1 MARRLVVL
9 LLLLAAAS
17 AASAKKLIAFGDS
30 ITDNGNGTN
39 KFVQAYYSQLLN
51 QPVTAFY
58 PPGPF
63 FDHGRWSNG
72 PVWVEYL
79 TDMTGYE
86 LNDQAVGSSVTNR
99 SISYHGVGD
108 FYPSSL
114 LSNKK
119 GARNVT
125 LPLFSD
131 SIAAYVKSNTITAE
145 DVVVVEI
152 GVNDLLGFFEANLV
166 QTLEFVEEA
175 TVTGGSYPTYI
186 IDNISKAISDGL
198 TTLYTAGA
206 RKFIVWQ
213 TPAGESVP
221 LVNTINELLN
231 MVNFIL
237 RGLGAVDAQT
247 NAVKIYTKGFVDL
260 ANAAISNLAAI
271 FAAAHTDAQV
281 VVFPF
286 ADVQRQLIASYD
298 SMGFVNA
305 GSGCTSDLAITQ
317 YSTGNLYSLGN
328 PTFTSEGAK
337 ATLTLSPLF
346 VNKLNKLGSDLNGS
360 NGRQNVPSSTA
371 DFLQR
376 LKDVLATY
384 VDDSNTIG
392 HITGYILTSLPLG
405 RGGWSPYS
413 VVPTCI
419 LQAGDHLFH
428 DEVHPTTR
436 QHALLAQ
443 AVMKVAG
450 HLFT

>member
-1 MARRLVVL
+1 MAWSLGAIAFL
-9 LLLLAAAS
+9 LSILATAS
-17 AASAKKLIAFGDS
+17 ARKLIAFGDS

-39 KFVQAYYSQLLN
+39 KIVQAYYSQILN
-51 QPVTAFY
+51 QDVTAAY

-72 PVWVEYL
+72 PVWIEYL
-79 TDMTGYE
+79 ADMTGYE
-86 LNDQAVGSSVTNR
+86 LNDEAVGSSVTNR

-119 GARNVT
+119 GAINVT
-125 LPLFSD
+125 LPTFSD
-131 SIAAYVKSNTITAE
+131 SIAAYLASNRVSPD
-145 DVVVVEI
+145 DVIVLEI
-152 GVNDLLGFFEANLV
+152 GVNDLLGFFEANII
-166 QTLEFVEEA
+166 QTLEFVESA
-175 TVTGGSYPTYI
+175 TVQGGTYPTYI
-186 IDNISKAISDGL
+186 IDNISKAISEGL
-198 TTLYTAGA
+198 QKLYAAGG
-206 RKFIVWQ
+206 RKFIVWH

-231 MVNFIL
+231 MVNFVL
-237 RGLGAVDAQT
+237 RGLSIVDAQT
-247 NAVKIYTKGFVDL
+247 NTVKIYTKGFVDL
-260 ANAAISNLAAI
+260 ANAAITNLAAI
-271 FAAAHTDAQV
+271 FAAAHKDAQV

-286 ADVQRQLIASYD
+286 ADVQRQLVATYD
-298 SMGFVNA
+298 SLGFVNA
-305 GSGCTSDLAITQ
+305 VSGCTSDLAITQ

-328 PTFTSEGAK
+328 PTFTAEGAK

-346 VNKLNKLGSDLNGS
+346 VNKLNKLGSDLNGT
-360 NGRQNVPSSTA
+360 NGRQNVPTSTY

-376 LKDVLATY
+376 LKDVLSTY

-436 QHALLAQ
+436 QHALIAQ

-450 HLFT
+450 QLFT

>member
-1 MARRLVVL
+1 MGRSLGCL
-9 LLLLAAAS
+9 LFFLLAAS

-39 KFVQAYYSQLLN
+39 LIVQAYYSQLLN
-51 QPVTAFY
+51 QPVTAAY

-86 LNDQAVGSSVTNR
+86 LHDQAVGSSVTNA

-125 LPLFSD
+125 LPTFSD
-131 SIAAYVKSNTITAE
+131 SITSYLKSNTVTAD

-152 GVNDLLGFFEANLV
+152 GVNDLLGFFEANII
-166 QTLEFVEEA
+166 QTLEFVEGA
-175 TVTGGSYPTYI
+175 TTTGGSYPTYI
-186 IDNISKAISDGL
+186 IDNISKAISDAL
-198 TTLYTAGA
+198 ATLYAAGA

-231 MVNFIL
+231 MVNFVL
-237 RGLGAVDAQT
+237 RGLGTVDAQT
-247 NAVKIYTKGFVDL
+247 NAVKVYTKGFVDL

-286 ADVQRQLIASYD
+286 ADVQRQLVATYESL
-298 SMGFVNA
+298 GFVNA
-305 GSGCTSDLAITQ
+305 ASGCTSDLAITQ

-328 PTFTSEGAK
+328 PTFTSDGAK

-413 VVPTCI
+413 VEPTCI

-436 QHALLAQ
+436 QHALIAQ